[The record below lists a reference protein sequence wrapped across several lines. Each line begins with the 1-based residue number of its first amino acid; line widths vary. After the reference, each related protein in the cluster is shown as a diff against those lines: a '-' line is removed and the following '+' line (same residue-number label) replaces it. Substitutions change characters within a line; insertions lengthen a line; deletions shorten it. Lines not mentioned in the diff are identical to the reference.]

1 MLFENLNNYHIILAS
16 KSPRR
21 KSLLKEL
28 GLKFEVRIHET
39 DESYPDSLQVKEIA
53 GYLAEKKAIPFENEV
68 DEKTIVITADT
79 IVYIDNDVLGKPS
92 DYDDAFKMLKKLSGR
107 WHHVD
112 TGVCI
117 FSKTKKVTFTATT
130 KVHFK
135 ILTDDEIS
143 YYITN
148 FKPYDKAGAYGIQ
161 EWIGLIAAEKIDGSY
176 FNVMGLPVQQL
187 WEELREF

>member
-1 MLFENLNNYHIILAS
+1 MLFENLNNYRIILAS

-39 DESYPDSLQVKEIA
+39 EEHYPDTLPVNEIA
-53 GYLAEKKAIPFENEV
+53 GYLAEIKAIPFENEV

-79 IVYIDNDVLGKPS
+79 IVYIDNDVLGKPA
-92 DYDDAFKMLKKLSGR
+92 DYDDAFKMLQKLSGR

-112 TGVCI
+112 TGVCL
-117 FSKTKKVTFTATT
+117 FSKTKKVTFTSTT

-135 ILTDDEIS
+135 TLSNNEIDH
-143 YYITN
+143 YITQY
-148 FKPYDKAGAYGIQ
+148 KPYDKAGAYGIQ

-176 FNVMGLPVQQL
+176 FNVMGLPVQRL
-187 WEELREF
+187 YEELCKF

>member
-1 MLFENLNNYHIILAS
+1 MLFENLNKYHIILAS

-28 GLKFEVRIHET
+28 GIKFEVRVLDT
-39 DESYPDSLQVKEIA
+39 DESYPNSLPVEEIA
-53 GYLAEKKAIPFENEV
+53 GFLAEKKALPFESEV

-79 IVYIDNDVLGKPS
+79 IVYIGNDVLGKPV
-92 DYDDAFKMLKKLSGR
+92 DYDDALKMLQKLSGR

-112 TGVCI
+112 TGVCL
-117 FSKTKKVTFTATT
+117 FSKTKRVTFTATT
-130 KVHFK
+130 KVLFK
-135 ILTDDEIS
+135 ALTPIEIDF
-143 YYITN
+143 YITHY
-148 FKPYDKAGAYGIQ
+148 KPYDKAGAYGIQ

-187 WEELREF
+187 YDELSKL